1 MPVKQQNRPEQ
12 SSFPSQKKTGEF
24 SQFIKSVHV
33 RLPLISQHDSSPLLH
48 VIPPQLTPNSPK
60 PELELEPLEFEP
72 LELELLELVPG
83 SPLEVELELELEVEL
98 EITSP
103 LELALT
109 SPLELEPP
117 IPPVVD
123 DVLDEAG
130 APPAPPELPATGGSY
145 VHAPRTTPAITPVTT
160 TGLNLFFRYIGV
172 LHAKQASP

>member
-1 MPVKQQNRPEQ
+1 MLREAALTADDPVLIVGHVVREPGG
-12 SSFPSQKKTGEF
+12 PAGERGYRDAPAAAV
-24 SQFIKSVHV
+24 SLVGTRS
-33 RLPLISQHDSSPLLH
+33 RPLLVTDDPLLTG
-48 VIPPQLTPNSPK
+48 VI
-60 PELELEPLEFEP
+60 
-72 LELELLELVPG
+72 
-83 SPLEVELELELEVEL
+83 ELEVEL